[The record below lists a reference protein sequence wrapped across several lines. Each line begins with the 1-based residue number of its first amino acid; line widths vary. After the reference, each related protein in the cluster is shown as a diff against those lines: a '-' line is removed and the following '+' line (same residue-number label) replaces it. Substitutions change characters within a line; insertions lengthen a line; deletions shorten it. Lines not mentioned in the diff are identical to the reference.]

1 MLDGGPVTILN
12 NDVYQVI
19 RNLFSSFLLDLK
31 VIRQNLTIITTQLT
45 ALPYNTSEASSRLI
59 SQVLFQ
65 EYIL

>member
-19 RNLFSSFLLDLK
+19 RNLFSSILLDLT

-45 ALPYNTSEASSRLI
+45 ALPYYTSEASSRLI
-59 SQVLFQ
+59 SQVLF
-65 EYIL
+65 

>member
-31 VIRQNLTIITTQLT
+31 VIRQNLSIITTQLT